1 MIKTHD
7 SCRLLKR
14 SAGQHLWNNQLP
26 FFLSPGGGR
35 GQAVAVPMCQV
46 FASAFKKQGFQI
58 QEAVSLDERKSV
70 WLLWFRG
77 QNQNA
82 CRPILPFIV
91 VALIINLVKMPQDRS
106 AGRAITNCWL
116 RLYMLV
122 RVICQTAF
130 TISQKGFPFRRVIK
144 QIFELEYNAGLKR
157 NFTGTTGQKC
167 RHEQVPLL
175 EVYFCIVLNFW
186 RSTSSP
192 SGTHRNPTSWHL
204 NGLTGPMHSHTANS
218 CFQHHAPYLGDVSD
232 WCYLHLPQCR
242 RWRPES
248 IPGQACFFLSI
259 IAVQYL
265 SVRQLHLH
273 RPAWWGGFGHGRRAR
288 WHGDS
293 ERVFQMGL

>member
-1 MIKTHD
+1 
-7 SCRLLKR
+7 
-14 SAGQHLWNNQLP
+14 
-26 FFLSPGGGR
+26 
-35 GQAVAVPMCQV
+35 
-46 FASAFKKQGFQI
+46 
-58 QEAVSLDERKSV
+58 
-70 WLLWFRG
+70 
-77 QNQNA
+77 
-82 CRPILPFIV
+82 
-91 VALIINLVKMPQDRS
+91 
-106 AGRAITNCWL
+106 
-116 RLYMLV
+116 MLV

-157 NFTGTTGQKC
+157 HFTGTTGQKC

-192 SGTHRNPTSWHL
+192 SGIHRNPTSWHL

-293 ERVFQMGL
+293 ERVFQMGLWERWDGGEKDISVPCWLLSSLWSFVPSGLAGSQTLMGLVWLCDCRKKKKHQLFLAWLG

>member
-1 MIKTHD
+1 MVQGPEPK
-7 SCRLLKR
+7 CLQAWWAEK
-14 SAGQHLWNNQLP
+14 P
-26 FFLSPGGGR
+26 F
-35 GQAVAVPMCQV
+35 
-46 FASAFKKQGFQI
+46 
-58 QEAVSLDERKSV
+58 
-70 WLLWFRG
+70 
-77 QNQNA
+77 N
-82 CRPILPFIV
+82 ILPFIV
-91 VALIINLVKMPQDRS
+91 VALIINLVKTPQDRS

-204 NGLTGPMHSHTANS
+204 NGLTGPMQSHTANS